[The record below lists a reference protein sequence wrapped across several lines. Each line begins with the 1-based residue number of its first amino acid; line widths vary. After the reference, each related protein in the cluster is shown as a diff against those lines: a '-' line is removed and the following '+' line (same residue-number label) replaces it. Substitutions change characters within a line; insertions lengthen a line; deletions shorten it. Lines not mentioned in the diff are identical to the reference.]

1 MSEEKAYPEDDCH
14 YPYSTIAIN
23 LVNSSKF
30 SLKVINSRKW
40 KTSNISLCQIVQR
53 SIFECNGDKTSSCCP
68 RRKGNVVLVHTSKKF
83 VRSRAKTKRQW
94 RWVHGQ
100 DSVHHIRRVQHR
112 HNDFMIKL
120 FSQFIDYYSFSD
132 RFESLGQKPSLQI
145 FRKHNCINRKEFDTR
160 SKGTSTL
167 KCFRNFSRAST
178 RVA

>member
-68 RRKGNVVLVHTSKKF
+68 RRKSNVVLLHTSKTF

-100 DSVHHIRRVQHR
+100 HSAHHIRRLRHR

-120 FSQFIDYYSFSD
+120 FSQFINYYSFLN
-132 RFESLGQKPSLQI
+132 RFKSLGQKPSLQI
-145 FRKHNCINRKEFDTR
+145 YR
-160 SKGTSTL
+160 
-167 KCFRNFSRAST
+167 
-178 RVA
+178 

>member
-1 MSEEKAYPEDDCH
+1 MTEDDCH

-120 FSQFIDYYSFSD
+120 FSQFIDYYSFLD